1 MTSSMDVITTVL
13 PAIALEQ
20 VIGAPQSEVH
30 PLRLLASSL
39 HQLLGNDEKSNYLP
53 LTAGGGTAIFTTLK
67 MVTAISRKLPRPL
80 GWALDTALLYLILG
94 PGRIAKMAENI
105 KTVLSQRNRE
115 AARELLGTELA
126 DRDVSQMDE
135 SQMAEAVIELI
146 AVQTVSEVT
155 APLFYYAVGGVP
167 IALAYY
173 YVNQNIEEAVADG
186 DETAVRVREW
196 LNFIPARVTALL
208 MMVAAEIRHLIRSR
222 HNIQGY
228 VKRSQRLA
236 SQTTPMMAAWQ
247 TWRSDQ
253 DLTADLN
260 SGQTISALA
269 GGIGVK
275 IGVVGASGRQP
286 EAEDIRA
293 AVRIM
298 QLTVGLFVGLY
309 GFLRLL
315 KLWGSRDRE

>member
-115 AARELLGTELA
+115 AELGW
-126 DRDVSQMDE
+126 VHGSHP
-135 SQMAEAVIELI
+135 IEGY
-146 AVQTVSEVT
+146 
-155 APLFYYAVGGVP
+155 PLSTNGCWRMP
-167 IALAYY
+167 CS
-173 YVNQNIEEAVADG
+173 
-186 DETAVRVREW
+186 
-196 LNFIPARVTALL
+196 
-208 MMVAAEIRHLIRSR
+208 SR
-222 HNIQGY
+222 
-228 VKRSQRLA
+228 
-236 SQTTPMMAAWQ
+236 
-247 TWRSDQ
+247 
-253 DLTADLN
+253 
-260 SGQTISALA
+260 
-269 GGIGVK
+269 
-275 IGVVGASGRQP
+275 
-286 EAEDIRA
+286 
-293 AVRIM
+293 
-298 QLTVGLFVGLY
+298 
-309 GFLRLL
+309 
-315 KLWGSRDRE
+315 